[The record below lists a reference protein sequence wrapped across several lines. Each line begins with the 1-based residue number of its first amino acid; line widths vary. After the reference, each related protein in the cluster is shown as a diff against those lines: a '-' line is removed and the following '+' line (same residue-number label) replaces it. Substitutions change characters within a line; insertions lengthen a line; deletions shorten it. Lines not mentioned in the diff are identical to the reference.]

1 MTKRWRACALGAPS
15 VDAPPHSEHQ
25 PNKERLAF
33 RLTRDMHEKAVRS
46 AIPPHDSFST
56 LK

>member
-1 MTKRWRACALGAPS
+1 MTKRWHACALGAPS